1 MQDTGFGFLWVS
13 LVPSFKFPFL
23 TALAKQGETTQC
35 QHSRH
40 GSQRSPQQR
49 CRRHQHSHLETDPNT
64 PNEVQRR
71 KQEEQST
78 LQWCDSMLREE
89 EQEEEERGDEWRATR
104 DRVTRICLWCT
115 VWNQL
120 SLADSKRE
128 REKEQETKIMG
139 RGLYGWQ
146 PLLNKEKSVT
156 AGPPPS
162 SPKWLYVS
170 LYARAAWTHL
180 HTLVCCT
187 ADSHLYTHRE
197 ILKITRGMKR
207 RSVVMRE
214 AVLFTHLADA
224 LILPVQRTL
233 QFNQFMHLLGI
244 HDLGV
249 ASTMCCCLS

>member
-71 KQEEQST
+71 
-78 LQWCDSMLREE
+78 EE
-89 EQEEEERGDEWRATR
+89 EKTGGTIHSSVMWLHAERGGAGGGERRWVESYKRQSDTYMF
-104 DRVTRICLWCT
+104 VVHCLKPT
-115 VWNQL
+115 QPGRQ
-120 SLADSKRE
+120 SKRE

-156 AGPPPS
+156 AAHPLHHQSGCTSAFTPE
-162 SPKWLYVS
+162 LHE
-170 LYARAAWTHL
+170 LTFTHW
-180 HTLVCCT
+180 VCCT

-197 ILKITRGMKR
+197 ILKITRY
-207 RSVVMRE
+207 E
-214 AVLFTHLADA
+214 A
-224 LILPVQRTL
+224 
-233 QFNQFMHLLGI
+233 
-244 HDLGV
+244 
-249 ASTMCCCLS
+249 